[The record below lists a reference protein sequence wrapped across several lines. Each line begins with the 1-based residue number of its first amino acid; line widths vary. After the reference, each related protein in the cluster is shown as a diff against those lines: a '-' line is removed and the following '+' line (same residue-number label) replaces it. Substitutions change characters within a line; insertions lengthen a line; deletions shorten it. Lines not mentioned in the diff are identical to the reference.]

1 VTRESVGQ
9 RLSLF
14 SAAALAALACL
25 RAITPIM
32 PMPHWDLDPLVFAA
46 PTVGFGP
53 VGTVTVDLLVLVCC
67 SLGLAGQAIERRRA
81 PGFAWAAWGLG
92 VLVLWWHMS
101 FRDDGAD
108 PDTLRLASNWIASA
122 AGGLTV
128 WSLCRDE
135 RARRLVVGV
144 LVGLTALLAAK
155 AIFQVFVEHPAT
167 LARFRAEKAAVFEAQ
182 GWRVDSPQA
191 LQYERRIA
199 QNDATAW
206 IGLSNVLGSMAAVGF
221 VISAGL
227 LASVLRRGDGDG
239 PDDRPPLARIDWPLV
254 LVAGL
259 SLVAL
264 YLAKSKGAAAAAA
277 LGVAAFAIW
286 MTPWRRWA
294 RYGPASAFGLAMLA
308 VGFRGLIGER
318 LGELSL
324 LLRSFYY
331 RGATSV
337 ALESPIVG
345 TGPAHFRESF
355 VRLKPTLCPEDV
367 ASSHSVLFDWWA
379 TMGLG
384 GLAWIAVAVL
394 GVVLWTKARR
404 RDDAVTAASEDPKTA
419 LSPRLVAL
427 VCLVPVGIS
436 AALQREAALVESA
449 VAMLLGLAAWIAG
462 AMAIARGLRSDRAV
476 LLAASGG
483 LAVVLAHSQ
492 IEMTLTTEGSSLW
505 GLALI
510 GALLAPSS
518 RAKPGASPV
527 VAAAP
532 MCGAVLLVAGAL
544 SPIASW
550 SESLERGAERL
561 APAREMRERAAL
573 VNEGRLS
580 PEAFARELGAALGE
594 RPRQNPGWVGDAALR
609 LEHRALE
616 RARESL
622 LEALASGPLHRPTLN
637 ALARVTI
644 RSANLRQNG
653 AQRALVETEAAI
665 RRLTTERPR
674 SVAAWID
681 LARFQSLGSVFS
693 GAEDEWRW
701 AAVRSSHTAVEVA
714 PRDLTALTLAA
725 DLSATVGD
733 RIGAARFASRALEE
747 DENHRLDPLTGLDAE
762 VEARMKSIARTAVSR

>member
-1 VTRESVGQ
+1 MTRESLGQ
-9 RLSLF
+9 RLSLG
-14 SAAALAALACL
+14 AAAAIAGLACL
-25 RAITPIM
+25 RAITPVL

-46 PTVGFGP
+46 PTVGLGP
-53 VGTVTVDLLVLVCC
+53 IGTVGVDLLVLACC
-67 SLGLAGQAIERRRA
+67 SIGLAGQALERRRA

-122 AGGLTV
+122 AGGLAL
-128 WSLCRDE
+128 WSLCRDAA
-135 RARRLVVGV
+135 ARRLVVGV
-144 LVGLTALLAAK
+144 LVGVTALLAAK
-155 AIFQVFVEHPAT
+155 ALFQVFVEHPAT
-167 LARFRAEKAAVFEAQ
+167 LARFRAERAAVFEAQ

-199 QNDATAW
+199 QNDATGW
-206 IGLSNVLGSMAAVGF
+206 IGLSNVLGSMAAVGLA
-221 VISAGL
+221 VTAGL
-227 LASVLRRGDGDG
+227 LAAGWRRAERDD
-239 PDDRPPLARIDWPLV
+239 PDQRPALARIDWPLV

-259 SLVAL
+259 SLVTL
-264 YLAKSKGAAAAAA
+264 YLSRSKGAAAAAA
-277 LGVAAFAIW
+277 LGCAAVAVW

-294 RYGPASAFGLAMLA
+294 RFGPAAAFGLAVLA

-355 VRLKPTLCPEDV
+355 VRLKPALCPEDV

-379 TMGLG
+379 TMGVG
-384 GLAWIAVAVL
+384 GIAWIAAAAIGVA
-394 GVVLWTKARR
+394 LWTRARR
-404 RDDAVTAASEDPKTA
+404 GQTEDIGSPDGADAGPN
-419 LSPRLVAL
+419 PRLVAL

-436 AALQREAALVESA
+436 AALQREAALIEGA
-449 VAMLLGLAAWIAG
+449 IAMLLGLAAWVAG
-462 AMAIARGLRSDRAV
+462 AMAIGRAMQRDRAV
-476 LLAASGG
+476 LPAAAGG
-483 LAVVLAHSQ
+483 LAVILAHSQ

-505 GLALI
+505 GLGLI
-510 GALLAPSS
+510 GALLAPRST
-518 RAKPGASPV
+518 AKTGASPV

-532 MCGAVLLVAGAL
+532 LCAAVLLVAGAF

-550 SESLERGAERL
+550 AESLERAADRL
-561 APAREMRERAAL
+561 APAREMRERAAM
-573 VNEGRLS
+573 VGAGRLA
-580 PEAFARELGAALGE
+580 PDAFARELGSALGE
-594 RPRQNPGWVGDAALR
+594 RPRQSPGWVGDAALR
-609 LEHRALE
+609 LEHRALD

-644 RSANLRQNG
+644 RMANLRQNG
-653 AQRALVETEAAI
+653 AQDALIEAEAAI
-665 RRLTTERPR
+665 RRLTAERPR

-701 AAVRSSHTAVEVA
+701 AAVRSAHTAVEVA

-725 DLSATVGD
+725 DLSAAVGD
-733 RIGAARFASRALEE
+733 RVGAARYASRALEA
-747 DENHRLDPLTGLDAE
+747 DQNHRLDPLTGLDSDAK
-762 VEARMKSIARTAVSR
+762 ARLRSIAGAAESP